1 MIVLNGAQGLS
12 EALAQALSQG
22 VAGLQLARNLLGGSG
37 SGNGTSPD
45 NREKRQRKAAAPGR
59 PETSRPERAE

>member
-22 VAGLQLARNLLGGSG
+22 VAGLQLARNILGGPA
-37 SGNGTSPD
+37 NGEAKT
-45 NREKRQRKAAAPGR
+45 KAA
-59 PETSRPERAE
+59 RADSGASIQADRTPARKNGAE

>member
-22 VAGLQLARNLLGGSG
+22 VAGLQLARSILSGG
-37 SGNGTSPD
+37 GNGSAESNGAAGAKGNASVTGSQKPA
-45 NREKRQRKAAAPGR
+45 RKDG
-59 PETSRPERAE
+59 T

>member
-22 VAGLQLARNLLGGSG
+22 VAGLQLARGILGGS
-37 SGNGTSPD
+37 N
-45 NREKRQRKAAAPGR
+45 AAAAGGGGSPAK
-59 PETSRPERAE
+59 TSGVAEVSSKTGPPSES

>member
-22 VAGLQLARNLLGGSG
+22 VAGLQLARGILGGG
-37 SGNGTSPD
+37 PNGEARTKSA
-45 NREKRQRKAAAPGR
+45 RAAANAPISADRTPTRKNG
-59 PETSRPERAE
+59 AE

>member
-22 VAGLQLARNLLGGSG
+22 VAGLQLARNLLSGASSNGS
-37 SGNGTSPD
+37 TLE
-45 NREKRQRKAAAPGR
+45 RKARKAAPAR
-59 PETSRPERAE
+59 QEATE